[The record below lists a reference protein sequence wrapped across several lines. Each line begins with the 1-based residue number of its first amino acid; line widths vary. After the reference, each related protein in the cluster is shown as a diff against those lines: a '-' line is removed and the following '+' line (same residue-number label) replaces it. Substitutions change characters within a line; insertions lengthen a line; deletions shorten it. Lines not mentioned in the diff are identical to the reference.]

1 MDALAEFVH
10 MGGYAFFV
18 WTSYAIVALLL
29 ALNLWLAVRRDR
41 DLRRRLR
48 RMLSTS
54 GTDTQRAHDG
64 PARRRRSP

>member
-18 WTSYAIVALLL
+18 WTSYAIVALIL

-48 RMLSTS
+48 RMLATS
-54 GTDTQRAHDG
+54 SAQTQRSHG
-64 PARRRRSP
+64 GTARR